1 MSDTPGISAEAAHLL
16 AVLRE
21 PRRLAI
27 LLALEREPRNVL
39 DVARELRFTYAETH
53 WAIKKLREGN
63 LVVLVSGDTANPVP
77 RKGRGA
83 DLSLVYETRH
93 KDWDKLVRALKA
105 IGASAGDGP

>member
-1 MSDTPGISAEAAHLL
+1 LPDTPPIPAEAAHLL

-39 DVARELRFTYAETH
+39 DVSRELRFTYSETH
-53 WAIKKLREGN
+53 WAIRKLKEGN
-63 LVVLVSGDTANPVP
+63 LVVLISGDAVP

-93 KDWDKLVRALKA
+93 KGWDKLVRALMA